1 MLLRCQ
7 SAIGLFTGYFHG
19 AIKLLQGNVFRDS
32 VHWFHWIERD
42 WEQYFWRPLRFKH
55 ADSVACLSCCYFG
68 LLLLCTCQQMVLV
81 SACMT
86 SFPECWTFLSYLCMS
101 STAVHTVSSRFFV
114 AKFGLHLR
122 LHWLSLCL
130 YSIDFFGWRHC
141 NLSTDNFQLFAH
153 GLRCSTEIH
162 ACLQWKLWLLE
173 QFSAFRVVSCP
184 TNYTVSYYLTWQIA
198 CEVA

>member
-1 MLLRCQ
+1 MTV
-7 SAIGLFTGYFHG
+7 FTDSTWS
-19 AIKLLQGNVFRDS
+19 NVTESNTSEDHWDS
-32 VHWFHWIERD
+32 SMRTLWLVFLAV
-42 WEQYFWRPLRFKH
+42 F
-55 ADSVACLSCCYFG
+55 FG

-141 NLSTDNFQLFAH
+141 NLSADNFQLFAH